1 MEALKAEVL
10 LRGDA
15 YHAGEETGE
24 LTFTDA
30 DLGGD
35 VGDMGIGRMAASI
48 GEGAADATDVE
59 GVDGGRREPTKEEG
73 VHQGEAGFVIPGRSN
88 ELLQPK
94 QVGIVQVLQRHDVA
108 ADVAHRPT
116 QQHVSADGGEVNAD
130 NVNRTRRNDV
140 LVMHQLPT
148 HATAHRSYPIVYH
161 SLPPIEAEA
170 YLSVGQDTLHTGWL
184 VVIGSKIH
192 LDVWSQ
198 TSIRQTGVEM
208 NQ

>member
-1 MEALKAEVL
+1 M
-10 LRGDA
+10 
-15 YHAGEETGE
+15 
-24 LTFTDA
+24 
-30 DLGGD
+30 
-35 VGDMGIGRMAASI
+35 
-48 GEGAADATDVE
+48 
-59 GVDGGRREPTKEEG
+59 
-73 VHQGEAGFVIPGRSN
+73 
-88 ELLQPK
+88 
-94 QVGIVQVLQRHDVA
+94 A

-148 HATAHRSYPIVYH
+148 HATAHRSNPIVYH

-170 YLSVGQDTLHTGWL
+170 FLSVGQDTLHTGWL